1 MPRGKHTL
9 AARAKPRL
17 RIALITPAGPRSRAG
32 NRATAVRWARHL
44 RALGHRVEVAVEY
57 DGAPADLMI
66 ALHAWRSRAAVRRFH
81 AEHPGRPLVV
91 ALTGTDLYR
100 FLETDRDDTLAA
112 ITAADRLVALHDRAH
127 EALPPGLRVKL
138 RVIHQSAL
146 PLAPCPPRAPRHFD
160 VCVIGHLREEKDP
173 FRAAYAARTLPA
185 DSRIRIV
192 HLGKG
197 HTAEWEQQARA
208 EMRANPRYRW
218 RGEVAFGE
226 VRRVMQRSQLMVLS
240 SRMEGGAN
248 VVSEACVA
256 RLPVIASRIP
266 GSVGLLGD
274 DYSGYYPVEDTAAL
288 AELLLRAEQDRRFYA
303 ALQKACAARAALFT
317 PARERAG
324 LKRLLAEFD

>member
-1 MPRGKHTL
+1 M
-9 AARAKPRL
+9 

-44 RALGHRVEVAVEY
+44 RALGHRVAIAVEY

-66 ALHAWRSRAAVRRFH
+66 ALHAWRSREAVRRFR
-81 AEHPGRPLVV
+81 ADHPGRPLVV

-100 FLETDRDDTLAA
+100 FLETERDDTLA
-112 ITAADRLVALHDRAH
+112 TVMAADRLIALHDLAH
-127 EALPPGLRVKL
+127 EVLPADAKAKL

-146 PLAPCPPRAPRHFD
+146 PLAPRPGVRRYFD

-173 FRAAYAARTLPA
+173 FRAAYAARLLPD

-197 HTAEWEQQARA
+197 HAPEWEGQARD
-208 EMRANPRYRW
+208 EMRDNPRYHW
-218 RGEVAFGE
+218 RGEVPFAA
-226 VRRVMQRSQLMVLS
+226 VRRAMQRARLMVLS

-248 VVSEACVA
+248 VISEACVA

-274 DYSGYYPVEDTAAL
+274 DYPGYYPVADTAAL
-288 AELLLRAEQDRRFYA
+288 AELLSRAERDQRFYA
-303 ALQKACAARAALFT
+303 ALKKACGARAVLFT
-317 PARERAG
+317 PARERDG
-324 LKRLLAEFD
+324 LKKLLTEFRF